1 MSFEDDK
8 RGAAVKFPPPLLFL
22 FWMIAGYIVH
32 WFWPVDIASSSALTY
47 IGIAVALTGFA
58 IFIMAA
64 RTLKSAETN
73 VEPWKPTTS
82 IVATGIFAYSRNP
95 IYLGFCLV
103 AIGVGIIVNSVWVV
117 LSFVPSGV
125 MVYFIAIKK
134 EEVYLEKK
142 FGEQYTEYRSRVRR
156 WL

>member
-22 FWMIAGYIVH
+22 FWMIAGFIVH
-32 WFWPVDIASSSALTY
+32 WFWPVDVATSSAVTY
-47 IGIAVALTGFA
+47 IGIAVTVVGLA
-58 IFIMAA
+58 IFVLAA
-64 RTLKSAETN
+64 RTLKFAKTN

-82 IVATGIFAYSRNP
+82 IVSTGIFAYSRNP
-95 IYLGFCLV
+95 IYLGFCIV
-103 AIGVGIIVNSVWVV
+103 AIGVGIFLNSVWVL
-117 LSFVPSGV
+117 LSFVPSAA
-125 MVYFIAIKK
+125 MVYFIAIRK

-142 FGEQYTEYRSRVRR
+142 FGEEYTGYQSRVRR